1 MQAIRLARTETFAN
15 LFENLL
21 KLSFVLNRRHIW
33 VLGVACAEHFLLL
46 INALGNLEFRHRA
59 VLRLT
64 IRTRV
69 RGIIIV

>member
-1 MQAIRLARTETFAN
+1 
-15 LFENLL
+15 LL